1 MFGLPQSK
9 GLYDDGASEDDSVL
23 EEDVGLTENQQRLL
37 WLIHLHSRP
46 ALTAD
51 DTERWARHQSIMV
64 LVYEGVVA
72 QALDYDYAPSPEVVD
87 GRRMFF
93 NVSQE
98 GKSDL
103 DYLREEKLV
112 NGLKVSSR
120 DHLPVTMYQISRR
133 GLEVIRGIDEYD
145 RSAVESFARSPS
157 RALMVVDFDGSDFWL
172 AAADEEGLPV
182 PGGFRKKSSVLAIE
196 EVSYVSSA
204 YIPACLRHGGRP
216 TLSNAHRVHEC
227 TSSAAGTIRDDLEE
241 IITLSSVSIIVG
253 EYVPFGSNQMVSLN
267 FTMGSPERVL
277 GGFYTAAVQDD
288 ASRADFRMDPGLTAV
303 QILDYSLAGH
313 VNLEADIQLPE
324 PDGIVQIETFGV
336 SINAN
341 GACFYGLQLEA
352 VMDRVKDAISLDH
365 LSRLLVDVQT
375 DSSEIV
381 EPLLSPAQR
390 RALDFVYR
398 GDSANRAKVSLI
410 VANEI
415 VPHLQAEEYL
425 DKGEYENE
433 LKQVVGDTRAAY
445 GISDSDTLVFGS
457 HGLLLA
463 GPNSRTYEPLLCSYV
478 QLMSM
483 DAFAQNLFSVVSV
496 VQDDIRATA
505 SQCRLSRRDPLLLKE
520 ASARL
525 PTLERRVLLL
535 EKIVSFMEE
544 SLLSTEIPEP
554 PLTAAGRAL
563 YDRLALP
570 QLQSEMARRVTD
582 IGKYVRETGQE
593 LSVTQR
599 QAQHI
604 AESRDRDVM
613 GSLETHVVALREAAG
628 SPNMARM
635 VYALEWLQWILM
647 SLFAFACL
655 DRLVGTWSVAD
666 TDWFRSVYQAL
677 IERGPMV
684 WFLLSFLL
692 LAAMTW
698 FMAYRYNRRA
708 RRELQDTVTVRLE
721 IRQSMNQARLDKF
734 LAIRTVLNTSW
745 DLGPE
750 GDRVVVSWIED
761 DDYATR
767 WSGVKPRMV
776 MTYSAQLSQILAV
789 EVSFQRSL
797 IPDRATHLSP
807 QDLRDRVLALLD
819 SNDVLVPD
827 EFAPELVMGPSEAA
841 KDAKR
846 KRALFAR
853 AEAED
858 DGDSD
863 LAPPAPFSRINPADE
878 GMAPEKAGP
887 GEPLSARQVQPQ
899 PMLPSETRDASQ
911 ATPRAT
917 GTAAVQS
924 RAGQQAESARP
935 AGGSARS
942 AGGSASGS
950 ARVPFGGEQ
959 AVPGPATKDV
969 ARPGAVATST
979 MTAGLPA
986 GTMLPAPA
994 DPSVDLEEESGRVPG
1009 GAYQSAGAGAGDDEE
1024 DEDEDEDEGGVEV
1037 YNGSGS
1043 PVDDDGHPDA
1053 KAAGPSGTSGRAGGS
1068 SRRG

>member
-1 MFGLPQSK
+1 
-9 GLYDDGASEDDSVL
+9 
-23 EEDVGLTENQQRLL
+23 VGLTENQQRLL
-37 WLIHLHSRP
+37 WLVSLYSRP
-46 ALTAD
+46 ALSSD
-51 DTERWARHQSIMV
+51 DTERWVRHQSLMV
-64 LVYEGVVA
+64 LVYEGVVS
-72 QALDYDYAPSPEVVD
+72 QVLDFDYAPSPEIVD

-133 GLEVIRGIDEYD
+133 GLEVTRAIDEYD
-145 RSAVESFARSPS
+145 RTAVESFARSPS

-172 AAADEEGLPV
+172 AASDEEGMAV
-182 PGGFRKKSSVLAIE
+182 PGGFRKKSTVLAIE

-227 TSSAAGTIRDDLEE
+227 TSAAAGTIRDDLEE

-253 EYVPFGSNQMVSLN
+253 EYVPFGSNQMVALN

-277 GGFYTAAVQDD
+277 GGFFTAAVQDD

-445 GISDSDTLVFGS
+445 GISDSDVLVFGS
-457 HGLLLA
+457 HGLILA
-463 GPNSRTYEPLLCSYV
+463 GPNSRTYEPLLCSFV

-505 SQCRLSRRDPLLLKE
+505 SQCRLSRRDPMLLKE
-520 ASARL
+520 AAARL
-525 PTLERRVLLL
+525 PTLERRVLLV

-599 QAQHI
+599 QSLHVAS
-604 AESRDRDVM
+604 ERERDVM
-613 GSLETHVVALREAAG
+613 RSLDHHVGAIRDMSRNPDLSRAVF
-628 SPNMARM
+628 
-635 VYALEWLQWILM
+635 ALEIVQWLLVG
-647 SLFAFACL
+647 LLAFACL
-655 DRLVGTWSVAD
+655 DRLVGEWSVAN
-666 TDWFRSVYQAL
+666 TDWFRAVYQAL
-677 IERGPMV
+677 IERGPLV
-684 WFLLSFLL
+684 WFLLSFLVF
-692 LAAMTW
+692 A
-698 FMAYRYNRRA
+698 FMVWIIFFRYNRRT
-708 RRELQDTVTVRLE
+708 RRETENIASVRLE
-721 IRQSMNQARLDKF
+721 VRQSMNQAQLDKF
-734 LAIRTVLNTSW
+734 LGVRTIITTSW

-750 GDRVVVSWIED
+750 GDAVAVTWQED
-761 DDYATR
+761 EDYLTR
-767 WSGVKPRMV
+767 WSGVKPRMTL
-776 MTYSAQLSQILAV
+776 TYSAQLSQVIAV
-789 EVSFQRSL
+789 EVSFQRNL
-797 IPDRATHLSP
+797 VPDRATQLSP
-807 QDLRDRVLALLD
+807 QDLRDRVLALLETAH
-819 SNDVLVPD
+819 VLVPD
-827 EFAPELVMGPSEAA
+827 EFAPELIMGPSEAA
-841 KDAKR
+841 KDTKR
-846 KRALFAR
+846 KRAMFAR
-853 AEAED
+853 ADDED
-858 DGDSD
+858 DGD
-863 LAPPAPFSRINPADE
+863 LVPPAPFSRTNPGGADGE
-878 GMAPEKAGP
+878 GMAAAKAGP
-887 GEPLSARQVQPQ
+887 GEAPGHGADGQQ
-899 PMLPSETRDASQ
+899 ETREPTHAS
-911 ATPRAT
+911 PRAE
-917 GTAAVQS
+917 GAAVQVGGE
-924 RAGQQAESARP
+924 GQAS
-935 AGGSARS
+935 GRS
-942 AGGSASGS
+942 AGGD
-950 ARVPFGGEQ
+950 ARVPFGASAHQ
-959 AVPGPATKDV
+959 AVPGPAARDSDADGKAAATTTAAMAHGAGMLPSAAEHAEDV
-969 ARPGAVATST
+969 STTREGLESRPARGEDDQDMDERELAARDDEDGDDARPRATGAS
-979 MTAGLPA
+979 GPA
-986 GTMLPAPA
+986 
-994 DPSVDLEEESGRVPG
+994 
-1009 GAYQSAGAGAGDDEE
+1009 
-1024 DEDEDEDEGGVEV
+1024 
-1037 YNGSGS
+1037 
-1043 PVDDDGHPDA
+1043 
-1053 KAAGPSGTSGRAGGS
+1053 
-1068 SRRG
+1068 RRG